1 MKWFYAI
8 VTILIV
14 VLILWRT
21 VKSIVSGK
29 SCCGAG
35 DKTPPRVHVKRG
47 DPSDYPY
54 RYVLNVEGMIC
65 SACVRNVENALNKQD
80 GTWAK
85 ADLQKREV
93 NVLSKEPRSRAF
105 FVDALKDFTY
115 TITDFKEVRNIDE
128 S

>member
-8 VTILIV
+8 VTVLIV

-35 DKTPPRVHVKRG
+35 NKVPERVAVKHG

-65 SACVRNVENALNKQD
+65 SACVRNVENALNKQE

-93 NVLSKEPRSRAF
+93 SVMTKAARDRKF
-105 FVDALKDFTY
+105 FVDALTDSTY
-115 TITDFKEVRNIDE
+115 TITGFKEVRNIEE